1 MKQEDIRKGLVKQLE
16 NKGAKTPHFLSL
28 VEDYIFMHAQ
38 VQKMKASIRKTGT
51 EYEATS
57 AAGKKYKKE
66 NPAVKNIVL
75 YNRQMLAILKELG
88 LDTNGVG
95 GEDGEDDEL

>member
-1 MKQEDIRKGLVKQLE
+1 MKQEDIRKGLIRQLE
-16 NKGAKTPHFLSL
+16 NKGAKTPHFISL
-28 VEDYIFMHAQ
+28 VDDYVFLHAQ
-38 VQKMKASIRKTGT
+38 VQKMKTSIRKTGA

-66 NPAVKNIVL
+66 NPSVKNIVL

-88 LDTNGVG
+88 LNTDGAAN
-95 GEDGEDDEL
+95 DGEDDEL

>member
-1 MKQEDIRKGLVKQLE
+1 MKQGDIKKGLIRQLE

-28 VEDYIFMHAQ
+28 VDDYVFLYAQ
-38 VQKMKASIRKTGT
+38 VQQMKTSIRKTGA

-66 NPAVKNIVL
+66 NPAVKNIIL

-88 LDTNGVG
+88 LKTDGAPG
-95 GEDGEDDEL
+95 DGEDDEL